1 MKYQT
6 VVVGCVLG
14 GMALS
19 GDANAHPVNVVNQ
32 SVMMYSVVAGN
43 NNNTTAAQFPQTP
56 SKVMEPSHCNSRH
69 LVPSGN
75 NSNSSE
81 MI

>member
-1 MKYQT
+1 MEYQT
-6 VVVGCVLG
+6 IVVGCVLG

-19 GDANAHPVNVVNQ
+19 GGANPHPGTMVNQ

-43 NNNTTAAQFPQTP
+43 NDNTTAAQFPQTP
-56 SKVMEPSHCNSRH
+56 SKVAEPSHFNFRH

-81 MI
+81 MV